1 MGNTVQTELDLT
13 KIMVLLQRRFS
24 AVSEIEKL
32 TGELTEAFERNDDVS
47 AALLLQMRADEM
59 EKADMCLD
67 EIWQFAE
74 DDRKG
79 GEKLRT
85 LMLSDP
91 LVTEG
96 ENFEEKKIYEI
107 RQKIR
112 VTAEHLRAMD
122 ERLNRSV
129 AREKSFY
136 GAGNM
141 ERESGSANA

>member
-74 DDRKG
+74 YDRKA

-136 GAGNM
+136 GSGNM

>member
-1 MGNTVQTELDLT
+1 MENTVQTELDLT
-13 KIMVLLQRRFS
+13 KIMVLLQRRYS

-74 DDRKG
+74 NDRKA
-79 GEKLRT
+79 GEKLRA

-91 LVTEG
+91 LVIEG
-96 ENFEEKKIYEI
+96 ESFEEKKIYEI

-112 VTAEHLRAMD
+112 VTAECLRAMD

-136 GAGNM
+136 GSGNA
-141 ERESGSANA
+141 EQESGSANA